1 MGPSLKT
8 PRIGVNARERVL
20 WEFKGQEFKL
30 FGSKRLRHL
39 HRTIDVAAEIWN
51 HAVALKNRYYKLF
64 GKGLPKA
71 RLQVHLARL
80 RNGRRA
86 HWKAMGS
93 QSVQAIIDRLYLGW
107 EAFFAGDIKR
117 PPTFRKR
124 RKYRS
129 FTLKQAGYKIVGHG
143 RIKILGRNYRF
154 NQSRP
159 VSGVI
164 KIVTVRRDAL
174 RDIHITISCDQVP
187 QPEQAPKTGLSAGAD
202 FGLKDFLT
210 LSTTERIAAPQ
221 PLKARLRRLRKAQ
234 RVLSRKQ
241 KGSKARNRARLDLA
255 RVHRKVANVRSD
267 WQWKQARML
276 LMTFD
281 LLVFETLNLKAMQQL
296 WGRKVGDLGF
306 ADFLV
311 KAQWMAKKL
320 GRDLLKIDLWEPTT
334 KSCHLC
340 GHRQDMALITRT
352 FECRSCGNIE
362 DRDLNAA
369 YNIWEA
375 GRRLRTGAS
384 SKTAHG
390 RQDALVTAES
400 H

>member
-1 MGPSLKT
+1 MCSSEHYPW
-8 PRIGVNARERVL
+8 RWCVNPFNSSFSGL
-20 WEFKGQEFKL
+20 SGW
-30 FGSKRLRHL
+30 RHL

-86 HWKAMGS
+86 HWKAVGS
-93 QSVQAIIDRLYLGW
+93 QSVQAITDRLYLAW
-107 EAFFAGDIKR
+107 EAFFAGDIKK

-129 FTLKQAGYKIVGHG
+129 FTLKQAGYKILGQG
-143 RIKILGRNYRF
+143 RIKVLGRNYRF

-159 VSGVI
+159 VAGTI
-164 KIVTVRRDAL
+164 KTVTVRRDTL
-174 RDIHITISCDQVP
+174 RDIHITFSCDNVP
-187 QPEQAPKTGLSAGAD
+187 QPEPAPKTGLSAGAD

-210 LSTTERIAAPQ
+210 LSTGERIAAPQ
-221 PLKARLRRLRKAQ
+221 PLKAHLRRLRKTQ

-241 KGSKARNRARLDLA
+241 KGSKARKRARLDVA
-255 RVHRKVANVRSD
+255 RVHKKVANVRTD

-276 LMTFD
+276 LLTFD
-281 LLVFETLNLKAMQQL
+281 MLVFETLNLKAMQQL

-306 ADFLV
+306 ADFLS
-311 KAQWMAKKL
+311 KAGWMARKL
-320 GRDLLKIDLWEPTT
+320 GRDLIKIDQWEATT
-334 KSCHLC
+334 KTCRACGRRRNMPLNMRIFVCEGC
-340 GHRQDMALITRT
+340 GH
-352 FECRSCGNIE
+352 IE
-362 DRDLNAA
+362 HRDLNASN
-369 YNIWEA
+369 NILEA
-375 GRRLRTGAS
+375 GRRLRSGAS

-390 RQDALVTAES
+390 WQDALVTAES
-400 H
+400 HAL

>member
-1 MGPSLKT
+1 MFLRT
-8 PRIGVNARERVL
+8 LLLLLVRQT
-20 WEFKGQEFKL
+20 FQFKL
-30 FGSKRLRHL
+30 FGCKQLRYL

-51 HAVALKNRYYKLF
+51 HAVALHRRYYRLF
-64 GKGLPKA
+64 EKTLPKA
-71 RLQVHLARL
+71 RLQAHLAKL
-80 RNGRRA
+80 RNGKMP
-86 HWKAMGS
+86 HWKAVGS
-93 QSVQAIIDRLYLGW
+93 QSVQAITDRLYLGW
-107 EAFFAGDIKR
+107 EAFFRGDIKR

-124 RKYRS
+124 RKYHS
-129 FTLKQAGYKIVGHG
+129 FTLKQCGYRVLGHG
-143 RIKILGRNYRF
+143 RIRILGRNYRF
-154 NQSRP
+154 NQSRA
-159 VSGVI
+159 VAGII
-164 KIVTVRRDAL
+164 KTVTVRRDAL
-174 RDIHITISCDQVP
+174 RDIHITFSCDNVP
-187 QPEQAPKTGLSAGAD
+187 QPEPAPKTGLSAGAD

-210 LSTTERIAAPQ
+210 LSNGEKIAAPQ
-221 PLKARLRRLRKAQ
+221 PLKAHLRRLRKTQ

-241 KGSKARNRARLDLA
+241 KGSKARKRARLDVA
-255 RVHRKVANVRSD
+255 RVHKKVANVRTD

-276 LMTFD
+276 LLTFD
-281 LLVFETLNLKAMQQL
+281 MLVFETLNLKAMQQL

-306 ADFLV
+306 ADFLS
-311 KAQWMAKKL
+311 KAGWMARKL
-320 GRDLLKIDLWEPTT
+320 GRDLIKIDQWEATT

-340 GHRQDMALITRT
+340 GYRQDMPLITRT
-352 FECRSCGNIE
+352 FECRSCGNVE

>member
-1 MGPSLKT
+1 ML
-8 PRIGVNARERVL
+8 RQAYQ
-20 WEFKGQEFKL
+20 FKVFR
-30 FGSKRLRHL
+30 SKRLRHL
-39 HRTIDVAAEIWN
+39 HRTIDVSAEIWN
-51 HAVALKNRYYKLF
+51 HSVALHRRYYRLF
-64 GKGLPKA
+64 KKTLPKA

-86 HWKAMGS
+86 HWKAVGS
-93 QSVQAIIDRLYLGW
+93 QSVQAITDRLYLGW

-129 FTLKQAGYKIVGHG
+129 FTLKQTGYKIVGHG

-164 KIVTVRRDAL
+164 KTVTVRRDAL
-174 RDIHITISCDQVP
+174 RDIHITFSCDQVP

-210 LSTTERIAAPQ
+210 LSTGERIAAPQ
-221 PLKARLRRLRKAQ
+221 PLKAQLRRLRKAQ
-234 RVLSRKQ
+234 RTLSRKQ

-375 GRRLRTGAS
+375 GRRLRSGAS